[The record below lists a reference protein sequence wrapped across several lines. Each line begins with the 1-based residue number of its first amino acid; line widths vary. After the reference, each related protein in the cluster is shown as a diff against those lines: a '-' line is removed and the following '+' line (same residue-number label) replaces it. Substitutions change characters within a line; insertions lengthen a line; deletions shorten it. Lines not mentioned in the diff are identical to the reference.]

1 MKSTKR
7 RLHLPPEPTE
17 ENLRVKIAFT
27 TSDRQTVD
35 QHFGSAKGV
44 LNYGIYNT
52 EWHLMEAIEY
62 STSGPAHD
70 KLPSRIADLSGC
82 AAIFCNACG
91 ASAIRQLL
99 ECDIQP
105 VKVNES
111 CDIHFLLTE
120 VMSELDSAQTG
131 WLARAL
137 KKSKLPEAL
146 DTEKRLAQLMDEDW

>member
-7 RLHLPPEPTE
+7 RLYLPPEPTQE
-17 ENLRVKIAFT
+17 KLRVKIAFT

-44 LNYGIYNT
+44 LIYGIYHT

-62 STSGPAHD
+62 RTSGPAHD
-70 KLPSRIADLSGC
+70 KLPSRIEDLSGC

-105 VKVNES
+105 VKVNEK
-111 CDIHFLLTE
+111 CDIHFLLNE
-120 VMSELDSAQTG
+120 VLAELDSAHTG
-131 WLARAL
+131 WLSRAL
-137 KKSKLPEAL
+137 KKNKQPDTSG
-146 DTEKRLAQLMDEDW
+146 TEKMLTQLMDEEW